1 MEEEI
6 ELTDFLSTLWQKK
19 KIIIITVVVFALVAL
34 VGTAVVENINKE
46 KSNQTELVAPETYYA
61 QSTFL
66 VATSETTTT
75 AYNEQFTQSIPVD
88 VISTIKNFS
97 DANAIKTYGEIVR
110 SQTVLNAIKEKLS
123 LKENLAES
131 IAVARVSDS
140 NLVAIIVENTNKDQ
154 AKKIAVA
161 LTEEFVKVMSNTYF
175 IDEVSVIDKAYLV
188 SDKNLAEYYK
198 DAIVSLVRSGRDLS
212 TLIVDSEITKII
224 STEHL
229 QNIFKDYILT
239 DENITK
245 LSVASSI
252 NGIVGISPE
261 GNSNILKYT
270 ICSAILGLVASSGLI
285 LAIEMLNP
293 TIKNKSHIGD
303 NILALVEENGAKNI
317 FDILRIKLEKNSIM
331 LVTSPKGSNKHS
343 YISNNLAIAYSN
355 MNNKTLLIDL
365 TSNETTL
372 LENANTKGLFDF
384 IKDKTQKIDNY
395 ISKVNNLDLLLAGT
409 ENASCLDDET
419 LEDLLNIFE
428 KNYDY
433 VIINTSNILENSNAL
448 QLAKSV
454 KNTVLVATQRKTT
467 LTDFNQTKEVISE
480 VGGNVLGTILLQ

>member
-154 AKKIAVA
+154 AKKIADA

-198 DAIVSLVRSGRDLS
+198 DAIVSL
-212 TLIVDSEITKII
+212 
-224 STEHL
+224 
-229 QNIFKDYILT
+229 Y
-239 DENITK
+239 
-245 LSVASSI
+245 
-252 NGIVGISPE
+252 
-261 GNSNILKYT
+261 
-270 ICSAILGLVASSGLI
+270 
-285 LAIEMLNP
+285 
-293 TIKNKSHIGD
+293 
-303 NILALVEENGAKNI
+303 
-317 FDILRIKLEKNSIM
+317 
-331 LVTSPKGSNKHS
+331 
-343 YISNNLAIAYSN
+343 
-355 MNNKTLLIDL
+355 LL
-365 TSNETTL
+365 
-372 LENANTKGLFDF
+372 
-384 IKDKTQKIDNY
+384 
-395 ISKVNNLDLLLAGT
+395 
-409 ENASCLDDET
+409 
-419 LEDLLNIFE
+419 
-428 KNYDY
+428 
-433 VIINTSNILENSNAL
+433 
-448 QLAKSV
+448 
-454 KNTVLVATQRKTT
+454 
-467 LTDFNQTKEVISE
+467 
-480 VGGNVLGTILLQ
+480 

>member
-6 ELTDFLSTLWQKK
+6 ELTDFFSTLWQKK

-34 VGTAVVENINKE
+34 VGTAIIENINRE
-46 KSNQTELVAPETYYA
+46 KSNQTETVVPETYYA

-75 AYNEQFTQSIPVD
+75 AYNEQFTQSVPVD
-88 VISTIKNFS
+88 VISTIRNFS
-97 DANAIKTYGEIVR
+97 DTSAVKTYGEIVR
-110 SQTVLNAIKEKLS
+110 SQTVLNAVKEKLG
-123 LKENLAES
+123 LNENLAES

-140 NLVAIIVENTNKDQ
+140 NLIAIIVKNANKDQ
-154 AKKIAVA
+154 AQKIADA
-161 LTEEFVKVMSNTYF
+161 LTEEFVKVMSTTYF
-175 IDEVSVIDKAYLV
+175 IDDVSIIDKAYLI
-188 SDKNLAEYYK
+188 SDKDLAKYYK
-198 DAIVSLVRSGRDLS
+198 DAIVSLVKVGKDLS

-229 QNIFKDYILT
+229 QNIFKEYVLT

-245 LSVASSI
+245 LSASSSI
-252 NGIVGISPE
+252 NGIIGITPE

-270 ICSAILGLVASSGLI
+270 ICSTILGLVISCGLI
-285 LAIEMLNP
+285 LSVEMLNP
-293 TIKNKSHIGD
+293 TINNKKHID
-303 NILALVEENGAKNI
+303 DTILALVEENGEKNI
-317 FDILRIKLEKNSIM
+317 FDILRIKLEKNNMM
-331 LVTSPKGSNKHS
+331 LVTSPKGSNIHS
-343 YISNNLAIAYSN
+343 YISNNLAIAFSN

-365 TSNETTL
+365 TSNETAL
-372 LENANTKGLFDF
+372 LENANKKGLFDF
-384 IKDKTQKIDNY
+384 IKDKSQKIDNY

-409 ENASCLDDET
+409 ENASCLNDEA

-433 VIINTSNILENSNAL
+433 VIINTNNILENSNAL

-467 LTDFNQTKEVISE
+467 LADFNQTKEVISE
-480 VGGNVLGTILLQ
+480 VGGNVLGTVLLK

>member
-1 MEEEI
+1 
-6 ELTDFLSTLWQKK
+6 
-19 KIIIITVVVFALVAL
+19 
-34 VGTAVVENINKE
+34 
-46 KSNQTELVAPETYYA
+46 
-61 QSTFL
+61 
-66 VATSETTTT
+66 
-75 AYNEQFTQSIPVD
+75 
-88 VISTIKNFS
+88 
-97 DANAIKTYGEIVR
+97 
-110 SQTVLNAIKEKLS
+110 
-123 LKENLAES
+123 
-131 IAVARVSDS
+131 
-140 NLVAIIVENTNKDQ
+140 
-154 AKKIAVA
+154 
-161 LTEEFVKVMSNTYF
+161 MSNTYF

-252 NGIVGISPE
+252 NRIVGISPE